1 VTGRGAA
8 ASSRDRV
15 VLTGASGFIGGHVLG
30 ALLDAGYPVR
40 ALVRPGS
47 RWRPPAGVETMPGDV
62 RRSGE
67 LVRGMEGCRW
77 LVHVA
82 GAYSF
87 SPQRRAEM
95 RDVNVRGCAS
105 LLEAA
110 RLAGIERAVVT
121 SSSSTVGPA
130 QNGRLATESDRV
142 DAHGHSAYHA
152 SKIEQERAA
161 LAARL
166 PVVLVLPTAPVGAQD
181 RVPTPTGR
189 MVVGVVRG
197 RVPGSVAGGGI
208 NLVDVEDVAR
218 AHVAALE
225 RGAARER
232 YLVGGINLT
241 LEEAFGM
248 VASAAGR
255 RPPRLRIP
263 YAAAWLAGGVDEL
276 RCRLVPGEPTVP
288 LEGVRMSR
296 HRMWVD
302 SARARDEL
310 GITASPIGPALEA
323 AVRWYRDNGCAN

>member
-1 VTGRGAA
+1 MTAR
-8 ASSRDRV
+8 RDRV
-15 VLTGASGFIGGHVLG
+15 LLTGASGFIGGHVLD
-30 ALLDAGYPVR
+30 ALREAGYPVR

-47 RWRPPAGVETMPGDV
+47 AFRPPDGVEQLVGDV

-82 GAYSF
+82 AAYSF
-87 SPQRRAEM
+87 SPRRRAEM

-105 LLEAA
+105 ILEAA
-110 RLAGIERAVVT
+110 RLAGVERAVVT

-130 QNGRLATESDRV
+130 NGALATEADH
-142 DAHGHSAYHA
+142 AEPEGHSAYHA

-166 PVVLVLPTAPVGAQD
+166 PVVLVLPTAPIGARD

-189 MVVGVVRG
+189 MVLDVVRG
-197 RVPGSVAGGGI
+197 RVPGVVSGGGI
-208 NLVDVEDVAR
+208 NLVDVADVAR

-225 RGAARER
+225 RGADRER
-232 YLVGGINLT
+232 YIVGGVNLT
-241 LEEAFGM
+241 LGEAFGL
-248 VASAAGR
+248 VAAVAGR

-263 YAAAWLAGGVDEL
+263 WVVAFAAGAVDDL
-276 RCRLVPGEPTVP
+276 RCRVGGGDPAVP
-288 LEGVRMSR
+288 LEGVRMAR

-302 SARARDEL
+302 PARARREL
-310 GITASPIGPALEA
+310 AVPASPIEPAVES
-323 AVRWYRDNGCAN
+323 AVRWFRDNGYAR